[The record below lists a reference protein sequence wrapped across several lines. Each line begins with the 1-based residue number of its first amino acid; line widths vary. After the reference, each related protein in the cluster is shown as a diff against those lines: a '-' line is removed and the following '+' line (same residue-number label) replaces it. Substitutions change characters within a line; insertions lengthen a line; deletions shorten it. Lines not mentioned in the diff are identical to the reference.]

1 MSKEE
6 EKNIVP
12 TSPTS
17 GVYTPLPGVEII
29 AKTDIGKRRE
39 ENQDNFVLIE
49 KAKFKLLVV
58 ADGMGGA
65 RGGAVA
71 SSMAVLTMKE
81 QFKGVADISPQRLVH
96 AIAVA
101 NSRIYDESIDK
112 PRLAGMG
119 TTIVCL
125 AVTESSILVAHV
137 GDSRAYRVRDG
148 VMQKLTDDHT
158 LVNELL
164 RTGAITADQA
174 EHHPVSH
181 MLTRSLGTGAEI
193 DIDCRELKEPPRKG
207 DKFILMSD
215 GLYNLVTR
223 QEIFKELSKE
233 QQLDSCVGTLIDLAN
248 ERGGTDNITI
258 VAAALESPFPQPTE
272 SEKLDE
278 IKDLADEIREPS
290 RSSEPA
296 PSVHFGISSNSSN
309 WGEKTKGL
317 GSYRVPLIPVLIIF
331 LAAFAWG
338 VKLSLMREPLG
349 NASVIDITETGI
361 NYSHNTTVKEQD
373 VSAEAVSQAQSPD
386 PSRLRKALIEVMLK
400 ELHIQKDL
408 LTQSTAVNADRVAR
422 QLSERKVKN
431 VAQRDEINSN
441 KERATRKLAAWYSR
455 KKRLETIDPIN
466 LAREISGISDSVK
479 IKREAFEEV
488 TWRYFKEAEALRYN
502 PADDSA
508 KERVSKI
515 LAQRRSAMEALALE
529 VRRVIETMIAEA
541 EHDLSSLTELE
552 DLLAQDELAVKQEEQ
567 LLLLLKSQDANAI
580 ASKKQELE
588 SQINNLAEQLT
599 ITGQKNQEV
608 DELSGPLFQDRSG
621 Q

>member
-1 MSKEE
+1 MAQEE

-12 TSPTS
+12 VSPTS
-17 GVYTPLPGVEII
+17 GVYTPLAGVEVV

-49 KAKFKLLVV
+49 KANFKLLVV

-112 PRLAGMG
+112 PKLAGMG

-137 GDSRAYRVRDG
+137 GDSRAYRVRNG

-164 RTGAITADQA
+164 RTGAITSDQA

-193 DIDCRELKEPPRKG
+193 DIDCRELKESPRKG

-215 GLYNLVTR
+215 GLYNLVAR
-223 QEIFKELSKE
+223 QEIFKELSKD
-233 QQLDSCVGTLIDLAN
+233 QKLDTCVGTLIDLAN

-258 VAAALESPFPQPTE
+258 VAAVLDTPFPVPTE
-272 SEKLDE
+272 SEKLEE
-278 IKDLADEIREPS
+278 IKDLADEIREPN
-290 RSSEPA
+290 RSAEPA
-296 PSVHFGISSNSSN
+296 PSVHFGISSNSNN
-309 WGEKTKGL
+309 WGITTKGI

-338 VKLSLMREPLG
+338 VKLSLMREPKD
-349 NASVIDITETGI
+349 NVSVIDITERGV
-361 NYSHNTTVKEQD
+361 NYAHHPSAKHQD
-373 VSAEAVSQAQSPD
+373 DTQDALTQAQSPD
-386 PSRLRKALIEVMLK
+386 PSRLRKALLEVMLK
-400 ELHIQKDL
+400 EVNIQKDL
-408 LTQSTAVNADRVAR
+408 LTQSTKVNVERVAK
-422 QLSERKVKN
+422 QLAERKVKN
-431 VAQRDEINSN
+431 ISKREEIYSD
-441 KERATRKLAAWYSR
+441 KERATRKLTAWYSR

-479 IKREAFEEV
+479 VKREAFEEV

-502 PADDSA
+502 PSDDTV
-508 KERVSKI
+508 KDRVSKI
-515 LAQRRSAMEALALE
+515 LAQRRSAMETLGLE
-529 VRRVIETMIAEA
+529 VRKVIENMIAEA
-541 EHDLSSLTELE
+541 EHELASLTEFE
-552 DLLAQDELAVKQEEQ
+552 DLIAQDELAVRQQEQ
-567 LLLLLKSQDANAI
+567 LLLLLKSDDANAI
-580 ASKKQELE
+580 ASKRQELE
-588 SQINNLAEQLT
+588 SQIKNLTEQFS
-599 ITGQKNQEV
+599 IAGQKNQEV